1 VPAQFARPRPALL
14 GLHPSTLLSFPAPFP
29 LSWFTSAS
37 TYSHNHAMFSSG
49 EVWMYQGLAGI
60 KMAAPTWA
68 AVRIAPAPPPPGHG
82 LDAVNASIVTP
93 RGRISS
99 QWTLAADGAF
109 ALTVCVPPNVRVAV
123 RLPGAAADVDA
134 GTCCG
139 CVFRATL

>member
-1 VPAQFARPRPALL
+1 
-14 GLHPSTLLSFPAPFP
+14 
-29 LSWFTSAS
+29 
-37 TYSHNHAMFSSG
+37 
-49 EVWMYQGLAGI
+49 MYQGLAGI

-82 LDAVNASIVTP
+82 LDAVTASIATP
-93 RGRISS
+93 RGQIFS

-139 CVFRATL
+139 CVFRATLQ